1 MKVINTV
8 IFDMDGVLIDSEG
21 FWRQAEKETLSALGV
36 KWDEKTAN
44 ELKGQTIT
52 GVIEFWYNRTPW
64 EGSTIAQ
71 VEKAITNR
79 VLELIAEKGVINP
92 GVKDTL
98 EYLQQNNY
106 KIGLASNSSAHMIN
120 TVIEL
125 LGIKSYFQT
134 IVSADFVKEGK
145 PAPDVYLLAAK
156 NLESNSENCLVIED
170 SFTGATAGKRANMI
184 VIAVPEHDE
193 FNSNKFDFV
202 DYKLK
207 SLEHFVATLNE
218 IQQVKN

>member
-1 MKVINTV
+1 
-8 IFDMDGVLIDSEG
+8 MDGVLIDSEG
-21 FWRQAEKETLSALGV
+21 FWRQAEKEVLSDLGV
-36 KWDEKTAN
+36 KWNEKTAN

-64 EGSTIAQ
+64 VGSTIAQ
-71 VEKAITNR
+71 VENAITKR

-98 EYLQQNNY
+98 EYLQKNHY
-106 KIGLASNSSAHMIN
+106 KIGLASNSSSHMID
-120 TVIEL
+120 TVIKL

-134 IVSADFVKEGK
+134 IVSADFVPQGK
-145 PAPDVYLLAAK
+145 PSPDVYLLAAK
-156 NLESNSENCLVIED
+156 NLESNIENCLVVED

-193 FNSNKFDFV
+193 YNTNKFDFV

-207 SLEHFVATLNE
+207 SIEYFIHTLEE
-218 IQQVKN
+218 IQQVK